1 MIFFF
6 LILSANVQF
15 DSLIQQG
22 MYYSYSERYEE
33 AEDIFRKAIEL
44 KPKEPAPYLFLASL
58 YGLYMADFSTDSLE
72 KKFFAYSDTTV
83 LMSERE
89 ILSGDTSALIRLWL
103 AGGYGARAFYKVQHK
118 DIFSGIQDVV
128 KSIKEFHKVIEID
141 SLLFDA
147 YIGIAGYNYFKHRL
161 FSYIPWTE
169 NLQWEDEIKLACNR
183 GKYFRIV
190 ALACYSSLL
199 IEEKR
204 FDEAVQVAT
213 QLVSEFPETRTFRW
227 IRVKG
232 YCGMEKWELARDEYK
247 KLLELTLVGQPN
259 YFYSIGCCRL
269 GLANAYLKLIELGF
283 NPAPIQECK
292 AQCEEILKLPDSPK
306 SKKTKEK
313 AEEILSKILN

>member
-1 MIFFF
+1 MMF
-6 LILSANVQF
+6 LFLLLSANMQF

-22 MYYSYSERYEE
+22 MYYSYSEKYEE

-44 KPKEPAPYLFLASL
+44 KPKDPAPYLFLASL

-72 KKFFAYSDTTV
+72 EKFFAYSDTTV
-83 LMSERE
+83 LMAKHK
-89 ILSGDTSALIRLWL
+89 ILSGDTSALIRLCL
-103 AGGYGARAFYKVQHK
+103 AGGYGARALYKAQHK
-118 DIFSGIQDVV
+118 DILSGIHDVV

-141 SLLFDA
+141 SSLFDA

-161 FSYIPWTE
+161 FSYIPYTE
-169 NLQWEDEIKLACNR
+169 NLHWEDEIKLACNH

-213 QLVSEFPETRTFRW
+213 RLVSEFPETRTFRW

-232 YCGMEKWELARDEYK
+232 YCGMGEWELARDEYE
-247 KLLELTLVGQPN
+247 KLLELTIVGQSS
-259 YFYSIGCCRL
+259 YFYNIGCCRL
-269 GLANAYLKLIELGF
+269 GLANAYLKLIESGLK
-283 NPAPIQECK
+283 PLPTQECK

-313 AEEILSKILN
+313 AEEILSKIPN